1 MKKAAVV
8 LVLVLAL
15 ITTSVVLADNLSKAS
30 GAGKVRQD
38 RSFSFNAQER
48 KDGTVTGSGVLQI
61 PIQGEP
67 GNVDIH
73 FDIDCLN
80 SDGTNAIMT
89 GTVTK
94 STVWPVGW
102 EVWFKVVDNGEG
114 ANASGPDQMTL
125 LFGGE
130 PEEIDDCL
138 VDYTVLEPEEVLLY
152 DVTAG
157 NVQVK

>member
-30 GAGKVRQD
+30 GAGKIQQNRA
-38 RSFSFNAQER
+38 FSFQAQER

-61 PIQGEP
+61 PLQGEP

-80 SDGTNAIMT
+80 SDGTSAIMT

-94 STVWPVGW
+94 SSVWPVGYG
-102 EVWFKVVDNGEG
+102 VWFKVVDNGEG
-114 ANASGPDQMTL
+114 ANASEPDMMTY
-125 LFGGE
+125 LFGDE
-130 PEEIDDCL
+130 PELSVDCS
-138 VDYTVLEPEEVLLY
+138 VDIFELYPEEVFLY
-152 DVTAG
+152 EVTAG

>member
-15 ITTSVVLADNLSKAS
+15 ITTSVVLAENLSKAS
-30 GAGKVRQD
+30 GAGKLRQD
-38 RSFSFNAQER
+38 RSFSFQAQER

-61 PIQGEP
+61 PQQGEP

-80 SDGTNAIMT
+80 SDGTSAIMS

-94 STVWPVGW
+94 SSVWPVGFA
-102 EVWFKVVDNGEG
+102 VWFKVVDNGEG

-125 LFGGE
+125 LYGDVPEEMDDCSVDYTELE
-130 PEEIDDCL
+130 PEEI
-138 VDYTVLEPEEVLLY
+138 LLF
-152 DVTAG
+152 DVIAG
-157 NVQVK
+157 NIQVK